1 MREQGIKM
9 GLRGVG
15 DVVIKVFVAA
25 AMLGCV
31 IWLFAPDTWFSGKL
45 AAVVALLGIPTGFF
59 LYALTRL
66 VGWITSGSRS
76 R

>member
-1 MREQGIKM
+1 
-9 GLRGVG
+9 
-15 DVVIKVFVAA
+15 
-25 AMLGCV
+25 MLGFV

-45 AAVVALLGIPTGFF
+45 AAIVALLGIPTGFA